1 MMRQRLRDEKQTIES
16 EFIDQKTR
24 LERQIT
30 VERTHEKQLFEMQKR
45 DKQIAEERAN
55 TELARARIL
64 E

>member
-45 DKQIAEERAN
+45 DK
-55 TELARARIL
+55 
-64 E
+64 